1 MDRLDKISMIV
12 IIILVVSSV
21 VLANVYKS
29 EADPEKNIQKKAAI
43 AGFVPVNEEV
53 VSKVKAIKNLM
64 ESNNLGKAEIMVK
77 ELIQKYP
84 YDGEPHMVMGDIF
97 MRKQQLFNAMP
108 EYKEAV
114 DLNPDYLDKNTPLF
128 QGKKIQVAVREA
140 LAEAEKSLDA
150 DPGNESVKESRKTIY
165 YLERRIAGSCG

>member
-1 MDRLDKISMIV
+1 MDRLDKISISA

-29 EADPEKNIQKKAAI
+29 EAGPEKNVQKRISLSGYTA
-43 AGFVPVNEEV
+43 VNDEV
-53 VSKVKAIKNLM
+53 VNKVKVIKNLM
-64 ESNNLGKAEIMVK
+64 ESNNLGKAEGMVK
-77 ELIQKYP
+77 ELIKKYP

-97 MRKQQLFNAMP
+97 MRKQELFNAMP

-128 QGKKIQVAVREA
+128 QGKKIQVAVGEA

-150 DPGNESVKESRKTIY
+150 DPGNKSVKESRKTIY